1 MPEGLAAVGWDRCG
15 RDVEVGIES
24 RPGVVKEVDIAD
36 VQERARDPGEA
47 RAERPQKCALDVFR
61 HLGEARAGG
70 TQQQQN
76 FEVAKHG
83 RADQYEIRDGEPEA
97 LHVREARVLKGY
109 VEEQEHKEWLAEES
123 SVLWMTATRKGKA

>member
-1 MPEGLAAVGWDRCG
+1 MKLVLNAPIVCLG
-15 RDVEVGIES
+15 RM
-24 RPGVVKEVDIAD
+24 A
-36 VQERARDPGEA
+36 
-47 RAERPQKCALDVFR
+47 FR
-61 HLGEARAGG
+61 RIYFIIIIIYSFYLGEARAGG

-123 SVLWMTATRKGKA
+123 SVLWMTATQKGKA